1 MRGSRSLAVERG
13 QPPPVAAKEA
23 AYTSPVAD
31 ETVRKVAERLDAA
44 MNAHDVD
51 AFVALFADDY
61 DSVQPAHPD
70 RAFRGREQVRE
81 NWSAVFAGVPDFRSD
96 LIRVAADGDV
106 VWTEWHWQGT
116 QGEGRRLEMVG
127 VIVFGVREG
136 QIAWARLYVEPIE
149 EGAGIRAA
157 VGSMTGDV

>member
-81 NWSAVFAGVPDFRSD
+81 TGPLYSPASPTSAPTSFELPPTGTWFGRSGTGRARRAKVAVWRWSA
-96 LIRVAADGDV
+96 
-106 VWTEWHWQGT
+106 
-116 QGEGRRLEMVG
+116 
-127 VIVFGVREG
+127 
-136 QIAWARLYVEPIE
+136 
-149 EGAGIRAA
+149 
-157 VGSMTGDV
+157 